1 MNDRIV
7 TRIKQ
12 MVIRK
17 EEYLKPWLPTC

>member
-17 EEYLKPWLPTC
+17 EEYLQPWLPTC